1 MTCEL
6 SHSLELRNESGKKM
20 SQNEHVRRLTARIAE
35 LGRSFPEETKTQIVA
50 RALREQRATPQAA
63 PAAPPQPVVPS
74 ELAPNDADDGARAA
88 ESGGADGA
96 AEAEAAAGVD
106 ADADLLSHD
115 DEALA
120 IALSMGAAMGPDDPE
135 MPMLDPA
142 YPSQAAAAAEDGS
155 DDGMPDLVS
164 SSSGEVDED
173 EDEDNDA
180 LALALALSM
189 GVAVG
194 PDGAAA
200 EEDDSDAMP
209 DLIYSSSSSAD
220 DEELESSDADSDG
233 EGDLFDFSGLDA
245 ADDAARDAARNS
257 GAVLA
262 CQGPNAAT
270 ALGDPAAFKD
280 LGDIRQGEGS
290 FVLTADI
297 IFVRIL

>member
-1 MTCEL
+1 M
-6 SHSLELRNESGKKM
+6 S

-63 PAAPPQPVVPS
+63 PAAPPQPVAEVPS

-142 YPSQAAAAAEDGS
+142 YPSQAAAEDGS

-164 SSSGEVDED
+164 SSSGEE

-262 CQGPNAAT
+262 CQGPNAAV
-270 ALGDPAAFKD
+270 AGDHAEAFKD

-297 IFVRIL
+297 IFVRILPLLTVGISD